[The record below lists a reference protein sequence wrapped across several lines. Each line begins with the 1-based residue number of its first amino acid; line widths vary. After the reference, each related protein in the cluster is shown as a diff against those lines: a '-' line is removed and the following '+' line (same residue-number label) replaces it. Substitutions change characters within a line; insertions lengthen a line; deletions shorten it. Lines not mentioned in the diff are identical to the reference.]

1 MDRLLHLELPS
12 DLGCIEETVELV
24 LSRCEGCEEV
34 ARRLRVNFRVC
45 LAEALANAMI
55 YGNGHDP
62 EKRVTLEVVREE
74 EALVARVT
82 DQGTGFDP
90 GDVSDPTLLR
100 NVRRVGGRGIFLMR
114 QLMDEV
120 VFNDQGNS
128 VTLVLRFSPADDA
141 DSRGAS
147 A

>member
-1 MDRLLHLELPS
+1 
-12 DLGCIEETVELV
+12 LG
-24 LSRCEGCEEV
+24 
-34 ARRLRVNFRVC
+34 
-45 LAEALANAMI
+45 
-55 YGNGHDP
+55 
-62 EKRVTLEVVREE
+62 
-74 EALVARVT
+74 
-82 DQGTGFDP
+82 
-90 GDVSDPTLLR
+90 
-100 NVRRVGGRGIFLMR
+100 GGGGGGGIFLMR